1 MAVIRSSQSEAMS
14 QAEGSRAVQKETHL
28 AWDALIE
35 LYGDED
41 ILKNRI
47 EQAKNSESDKKI
59 IELADKYKNGWRP
72 EI

>member
-1 MAVIRSSQSEAMS
+1 MS
-14 QAEGSRAVQKETHL
+14 QAIDSRAVRKETRL

-47 EQAKNSESDKKI
+47 DQAKDSASVDDKEI

-72 EI
+72 ERF